1 LPHASYCSAQPGAM
15 REDAIRIAISRDGR
29 MYLNRSAVPLEDLPK
44 LIREEVSA
52 GSERK
57 VYISVD
63 SRAGN
68 SDPESVLDRS
78 VGRHHPR
85 RFPHRSP
92 REMNPFHPSRPKWI
106 PGQHLP
112 HGLTAKTPHPSA
124 VSPATH
130 VMIEQT
136 SLLSMWHA
144 SRFLPH
150 CW

>member
-1 LPHASYCSAQPGAM
+1 MPHASYCSAQPGAM

-29 MYLNRSAVPLEDLPK
+29 IYLNRSAVRLEKLPK

-63 SRAGN
+63 SRASN
-68 SDPESVLDRS
+68 SDAESVLDQIRS
-78 VGRHHPR
+78 AGITASLS
-85 RFPHRSP
+85 SP
-92 REMNPFHPSRPKWI
+92 IAQGNEPVSSIIPK
-106 PGQHLP
+106 L
-112 HGLTAKTPHPSA
+112 PHPSA

-136 SLLSMWHA
+136 
-144 SRFLPH
+144 
-150 CW
+150 